1 MNMID
6 ASGHRI
12 SGANAEALAAFE
24 QGAREL
30 LCLVDDPLASTERAL
45 AASPEM
51 TMAHVLKAWLH
62 LLGTEPDALAVAR
75 ASCAAAAAL
84 PADGRER
91 RHGEAASA
99 LAAGRWREAALR
111 LEDLSLA
118 YPRDT
123 LALQCGHQID
133 FFRGDSRMLRDRVAR
148 ALPAWD
154 DGAPGWHAV
163 LGMHAFGL
171 EETGDY
177 TAAEAAGRRSVE
189 LESRDSWGWH
199 AVAHVHEMRNRP
211 RDGIAW
217 LAPTRER
224 WAPGSFLG
232 CHNGWH
238 LALFHLE
245 LDEHDEVLRLYDAA
259 IGGTG
264 SQVTLDLVDA
274 SAMLWR
280 LHLRSV
286 DVGAPRWVS
295 LADRWAPFAK
305 AGHYAFNDL
314 HAMIAFVGAGRE
326 ALQGELLAAQ
336 REVMARGEGS
346 DADGADNASFTRDV
360 GHPAALA
367 VQACGRGDYTRAA
380 ALLRAI
386 RSQAHRFGGSH
397 AQRDLIDLTLIEAAL
412 RGGDKA
418 LATGLAAERAAL
430 KPRSPLAQRFVQR
443 AQGLRPEG
451 ATS

>member
-6 ASGHRI
+6 ASGHRV

-274 SAMLWR
+274 SAMLW
-280 LHLRSV
+280 
-286 DVGAPRWVS
+286 
-295 LADRWAPFAK
+295 
-305 AGHYAFNDL
+305 
-314 HAMIAFVGAGRE
+314 GRT
-326 ALQGELLAAQ
+326 
-336 REVMARGEGS
+336 ARGTARG
-346 DADGADNASFTRDV
+346 DGARRR
-360 GHPAALA
+360 
-367 VQACGRGDYTRAA
+367 Q
-380 ALLRAI
+380 
-386 RSQAHRFGGSH
+386 
-397 AQRDLIDLTLIEAAL
+397 
-412 RGGDKA
+412 
-418 LATGLAAERAAL
+418 
-430 KPRSPLAQRFVQR
+430 
-443 AQGLRPEG
+443 
-451 ATS
+451 